1 MHGKLIGSWHS
12 APVTAL
18 QPKLALSPGHPR
30 PEARGLH
37 PGPTCRR
44 RRRAAS
50 GEPYKAPF
58 LSIG

>member
-1 MHGKLIGSWHS
+1 MHRKLIGSWHS

-37 PGPTCRR
+37 PARPAAGGAGP
-44 RRRAAS
+44 RRAS
-50 GEPYKAPF
+50 
-58 LSIG
+58 LI